1 MAHANEN
8 AAPGPGQ
15 PSTESSFHHVSVLPQ
30 ELIDGLAVK
39 PGGQYLDVTLGGGGH
54 TELILQAAE
63 GTAVWGVDQ
72 DGVAI
77 AAVQSRLA
85 PYIETHRLHLVHQN
99 FAEFNPGEQTFDGI
113 IADLGVSSVQFDIAE
128 RGFSFRSEAPLD
140 MRMNQQQSLTAAEI
154 VNTWD
159 EKALADLIYDLGEE
173 RRSRRIARKIL
184 EHRPIATTTQL
195 AYIVA
200 GCFPPKERHGRIHT
214 ATRTFQAL
222 RIAVNRELEVLDR
235 LLKIAPDWLKP
246 GGRLAIIS
254 FHSLEDRRVKQA
266 FKPDERLSVITK
278 RPLTASE
285 AELEVNPRS
294 RSAKLRIAERCD
306 RED

>member
-1 MAHANEN
+1 MTHANES
-8 AAPGPGQ
+8 AQQAQ
-15 PSTESSFHHVSVLPQ
+15 STFHHISVLPT

-54 TELILQAAE
+54 TQLILEAAE
-63 GTAVWGVDQ
+63 GTEVWGVDQ
-72 DGVAI
+72 DEVAI
-77 AAVQSRLA
+77 AAIQSRLSS
-85 PYIETHRLHLVHQN
+85 YVETNRLHLVHTN
-99 FAEFNPGEQTFDGI
+99 FGEFDPASLGLGEQKFDGI
-113 IADLGVSSVQFDIAE
+113 IADLGVSSVQFDVAE

-154 VNTWD
+154 VNTW
-159 EKALADLIYDLGEE
+159 EEQELADLIYELGEE

-184 EHRPIATTTQL
+184 ANRPIETTTQL
-195 AYIVA
+195 AYVVA
-200 GCFPPKERHGRIHT
+200 GCFPPKQRHGRIHT

-235 LLKIAPDWLKP
+235 LLEVAPDWLKP
-246 GGRLAIIS
+246 EGRIGIIS
-254 FHSLEDRRVKQA
+254 FHSLEDRRVKHA
-266 FKPDERLSVITK
+266 FKPDERLRVVTK
-278 RPLTASE
+278 RPLTAGE

-306 RED
+306 R